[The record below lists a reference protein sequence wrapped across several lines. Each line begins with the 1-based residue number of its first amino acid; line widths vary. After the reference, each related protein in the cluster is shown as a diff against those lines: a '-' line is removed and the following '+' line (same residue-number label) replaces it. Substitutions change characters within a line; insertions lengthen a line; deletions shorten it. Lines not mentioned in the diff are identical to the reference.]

1 MLKKKPNSNIGDRE
15 AFFSP
20 RFFIFSGGICSANLP
35 SSHTKDE
42 RKRLLLL
49 QRWIEDVYGRTFYY
63 TLDI

>member
-49 QRWIEDVYGRTFYY
+49 QRWIGIADNPFKTITGFF
-63 TLDI
+63 